1 MNEIRVVWCDLL
13 ANTILPMP
21 AVSHSNL
28 KSRKTGVDVGS
39 RITVKYFAYG
49 SNMGVEQ
56 MRQRGVHFVSRIFAA
71 LQGWRLEFNKLASR
85 NPQEGFANIVS
96 DPTERVEGVL
106 YEFDEEDLF
115 KLDRYEGY
123 PDHYARH
130 DVDVIADGCS
140 TTAIAYVAQ
149 PDKTQSGLKPS
160 HEYIGRIKQGTDLLS
175 AVYRDR
181 LLTHETLD

>member
-1 MNEIRVVWCDLL
+1 MNQIRLVWCDLL
-13 ANTILPMP
+13 GNTILPMP

-56 MRQRGVHFVSRIFAA
+56 MRQRGVYFVSRILAA

-85 NPQEGFANIVS
+85 NPREGFANSVS

-123 PDHYARH
+123 PDHYTRH
-130 DVDVIADGCS
+130 EVDVIAGECP

-149 PDKTQSGLKPS
+149 ADKTQRGLKPS

-175 AVYRDR
+175 AAYRDR